1 MECKNCGYESEGEF
15 DYCSQCGAKVIRNR
29 LTTYNLWRDII
40 HRYFDIDNTFLR
52 TFVHLITKPEVVI
65 DGYIHGLRKK
75 YINPISYFAFALTL
89 TGLQVFLIRKFF
101 PNAYDMSAMTV
112 SGQEEFASTML
123 ASIQEYSSLITML
136 MIPVYALMA
145 RIVFFNVKKYN
156 YTELVVVF
164 LYFGAEIG
172 LISFLPTMAFLVM
185 GFSFGDMTLWTVL
198 LQIVFAA
205 YYLKRLYKL
214 STKGIV
220 LRTFF
225 FLVVLA
231 VFYIAAVVVTVIIMM
246 SLGVL
251 PVPEG

>member
-1 MECKNCGYESEGEF
+1 MECKNCANLRDTEF
-15 DYCSQCGAKVIRNR
+15 DYCPQCGAKVIRNR
-29 LTTYNLWRDII
+29 LTFRNLWNDII

-52 TFVHLITKPEVVI
+52 TFIHLITKPEEVI
-65 DGYIHGLRKK
+65 DGYIHGVRKK
-75 YINPISYFAFALTL
+75 YVNPVSYFAFALTL
-89 TGLQVFLIRKFF
+89 AGLQVFLIRKFF
-101 PNAYDMSAMTV
+101 PNAYDISTITTN
-112 SGQEEFASTML
+112 GQEEFANTMM

-172 LISFLPTMAFLVM
+172 LISFLPTMALLVM
-185 GFSFGDMTLWTVL
+185 GFSFGDMTLWTLL
-198 LQIVFAA
+198 LQIIFAA

-214 STKGIV
+214 STKGIL
-220 LRTFF
+220 LRTLF

-246 SLGVL
+246 SLGIL
-251 PVPEG
+251 PTPEA